1 MKAVS
6 PLLGYAHD
14 GKLFY
19 KAVMKRLHNLNVMP
33 LAEFCEKAGV
43 DFSTAWRW
51 KNGSRPCLDT
61 VNTIEKA
68 FTKLENKSAHTTS
81 STSGI
86 KPIAMR

>member
-6 PLLGYAHD
+6 PLLSYAHD
-14 GKLFY
+14 GQLFY
-19 KAVMKRLHNLNVMP
+19 KALMKRLYGLNTLS

-51 KNGSRPCLDT
+51 KNGSKPCIET
-61 VNTIEKA
+61 VNAIEKA
-68 FTKLENKSAHTTS
+68 FVKLENKSTHTTS

-86 KPIAMR
+86 NPIAIR